1 MIRRMEEKDAQAVSK
16 IHSEALKIGFLSTF
30 GEDFLKT
37 LYEGIVQSQ
46 YGFGYVYAED
56 SEMVGFISG
65 TSDSS
70 KLMKDIY
77 RKKLLPLSRI
87 IFRSTLRK
95 PWILNDILQS
105 IRYAKH
111 ADQVNTEL
119 LSIAVTQE
127 HRKRGVGKELVD
139 ALINHFDELGI
150 SKFNVSV
157 DQRLDGADEFYKEL
171 GFQYS
176 GKIEIYKRNL
186 DIYSYNLGDKLS
198 LHPRLSVERE
208 RKSEYYDSSDWDTY
222 WEGKI
227 ERGAFAQKL
236 IARSR
241 GHFGEQYL
249 KEIQR
254 LLPQHGGKILEV
266 GCGTA
271 YSTKRLGEKGYDSYA
286 LDYSPSAQRLWDKK
300 LAHFFIADG
309 FHIPFSSDS
318 FDLVWNAG
326 VLEHFPNP
334 QDMIKEMIRVCK
346 PKKTVC
352 VFLPYIF
359 DFTAHFKLYGEETIF
374 TKKKLV
380 KELGDLENVNVK
392 VLYKLGGMIICGWGQ
407 KRT

>member
-1 MIRRMEEKDAQAVSK
+1 MIRRMEEKDAQAISK

-30 GEDFLKT
+30 GEDFLKA
-37 LYEGIVQSQ
+37 LYEGIVQSE
-46 YGFGYVYAED
+46 YGFGYVYFED
-56 SEMVGFISG
+56 SEIVGFVSG
-65 TSDSS
+65 TLDSS

-87 IFRSTLRK
+87 IIHSTLRK
-95 PWILNDILQS
+95 PRILNNIIQS
-105 IRYAKH
+105 IRYPKL
-111 ADQVNTEL
+111 ADHVSAEL

-127 HRKRGVGKELVD
+127 HRKKGVGKELVG
-139 ALINHFDELGI
+139 ALITHFDELGI
-150 SKFNVSV
+150 SKFSVSV
-157 DQRLDGADEFYKEL
+157 DQRLAGADEFYKEL
-171 GFQYS
+171 GFKYT
-176 GKIEIYKRNL
+176 GKIEIYNRNQ
-186 DIYSYNLGDKLS
+186 DIFSYNLGDKGS
-198 LHPRLSVERE
+198 LHPGLAVEKKV
-208 RKSEYYDSSDWDTY
+208 KSEYFDSSDWDTY

-227 ERGAFAQKL
+227 ERGALAQKL

-249 KEIQR
+249 KEVQK

-271 YSTKRLGEKGYDSYA
+271 YSTQRLGEQGYDSYA
-286 LDYSPSAQRLWDKK
+286 LDYSPSAKKLWNKK

-346 PKKTVC
+346 PKATVC
-352 VFLPYIF
+352 VFVPYIF
-359 DFTAHFKLYGEETIF
+359 DFTAHLKLYGEEIIF
-374 TKKKLV
+374 SKKKLA
-380 KELGDLENVNVK
+380 KELGDLEDVNVK